1 MSTVLPVNFSIDSL
15 LLVVTEP
22 FTFFLQSLLEKNV
35 LFTVLIHVLEE
46 VNTGLVFTSPLL
58 LTSIPLLLVLLLRKF
73 INSALVGCSVT
84 CSVLIMSLE
93 FLDLPTSS
101 VALFLLIL
109 LNSCFTVKS
118 LIKKHLI
125 AVLLL
130 LSSSFSKLLFGGV
143 MANKLQVSFAVKK
156 ESLVGI
162 SLLLLLF
169 NRPLLL
175 EHGLL
180 SLDKICLLL
189 SLNLTGVLLPVKD
202 GHGVFNLLLLLTSLS
217 HLSFELLLGIKLPE
231 LSVNLLLKHLLL
243 DVAALVDQLLL
254 ALDSGTIVV
263 ELGIFFAKSV
273 VFSLELGVLAAGDLI
288 GALRLALGL
297 ELLEAVEHLLT
308 DLLGCL
314 QVVVKFLFI
323 NAVFSGKEICKARL
337 PLLEVGGVAAA
348 HIVNTVVDDV
358 FLDKLVG
365 LHFPMGLVCQVAVS
379 TDIVLNRCVF
389 LYTSKSELESV

>member
-288 GALRLALGL
+288 GAL
-297 ELLEAVEHLLT
+297 
-308 DLLGCL
+308 
-314 QVVVKFLFI
+314 
-323 NAVFSGKEICKARL
+323 
-337 PLLEVGGVAAA
+337 
-348 HIVNTVVDDV
+348 
-358 FLDKLVG
+358 
-365 LHFPMGLVCQVAVS
+365 
-379 TDIVLNRCVF
+379 
-389 LYTSKSELESV
+389 